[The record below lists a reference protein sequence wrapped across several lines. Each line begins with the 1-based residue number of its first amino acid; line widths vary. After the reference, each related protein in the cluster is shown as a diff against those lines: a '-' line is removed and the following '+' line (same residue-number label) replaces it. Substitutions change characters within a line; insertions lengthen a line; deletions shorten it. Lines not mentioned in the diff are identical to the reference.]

1 MFLKIFFGIIFPLIG
16 TTLGGAIGA
25 LFCKKIRAEIEGA
38 ICCFAGGVMTAASV
52 FSLIIPAVR
61 YAEEL
66 GNVPL
71 LPVSVGFTLGAF
83 FIFLTGVLF
92 GDDSAL
98 KSSGAHLDNRGR
110 MLLAVT
116 VHNFP
121 EGMAVGVAFAGLLVG
136 GGDVNFGEAIALSF
150 GIALQNLPEGAIIS
164 LPLRAAGVGRVKA
177 FFCSFLSIQL
187 PNLPVSSAKSH
198 SKPPMIIDPN
208 CSLSLILFISI
219 FIRQGP
225 SNSRFLLLLTHCSE
239 LLSKNS
245 AFFFSPFRHLLQC
258 PQ

>member
-1 MFLKIFFGIIFPLIG
+1 MFLKIFFGIIFPLVG

-98 KSSGAHLDNRGR
+98 KSSGAHLDNRDR

-164 LPLRAAGVGRVKA
+164 LPLRATGVGRVKA
-177 FFCSFLSIQL
+177 FFCSFLSGIVEPLGALIMLVAAGLFL
-187 PNLPVSSAKSH
+187 PILPYVLGFAAGAMVYSVV
-198 SKPPMIIDPN
+198 DGLVPN
-208 CSLSLILFISI
+208 TP
-219 FIRQGP
+219 QK
-225 SNSRFLLLLTHCSE
+225 SNSSLNPIMFSLGFFLMCFFDI
-239 LLSKNS
+239 
-245 AFFFSPFRHLLQC
+245 AFG
-258 PQ
+258 

>member
-1 MFLKIFFGIIFPLIG
+1 MFLKIFFGIIFPLVG

-83 FIFLTGVLF
+83 FIFLTGVMF

-164 LPLRAAGVGRVKA
+164 LPLRATGVGRVKA
-177 FFCSFLSIQL
+177 FFCSFLSGIVEPLGALIMLVAAGLFL
-187 PNLPVSSAKSH
+187 PILPYVLGFAAGAMVYSVVDGLVPNTPQKNNSSLN
-198 SKPPMIIDPN
+198 PTMF
-208 CSLSLILFISI
+208 SLGF
-219 FIRQGP
+219 
-225 SNSRFLLLLTHCSE
+225 FLMCFFDI
-239 LLSKNS
+239 
-245 AFFFSPFRHLLQC
+245 AFG
-258 PQ
+258 